1 MVSSPQPVNVTPRPA
16 CFHCG
21 LPLPKG
27 LDLHVSINGV
37 QQPMCCYGCQAVA
50 QAIMAA
56 GHGDFYRYRT
66 DSAPTGR
73 ELVPDFIEQ
82 TRVYDHPQ
90 VQKTFVRTQ
99 DGDTREAALILEG
112 ITCAACIWLNERHLG
127 RLPGVLDVQIN
138 YATHRAR
145 IRWDATRIKLSEI
158 LQAIRSI
165 GYEAHPFDPQQQQQ
179 VFERER
185 RQHLKRLGV
194 AGLLGMQVMMLS
206 IALYAGAWSGMEAG
220 FRTFFRWIGLLLTTP
235 VLVYSAAPFL
245 RGAWRDLR
253 NFQVGMDVPV
263 SLGIL
268 VAFSGSLQ
276 ATWTGR
282 GEVYYD
288 SVVMFVF
295 FLLLSR
301 YFEIM
306 ARKRGA
312 ETAERLGHALPA
324 MAIRLTDTG
333 AQEVVPVAELNAGDR
348 VLIRPGA
355 TVPADGSIETGS
367 SSVSEA
373 LLTGEGSP
381 LRKQA
386 GDTLVGGSINIESP
400 LELRVTAAGMES
412 VLAHISRLLE
422 RAMGEK
428 PALTRL
434 ADRTASWFVSGV
446 LLVAC
451 GVGIYWWQ
459 HAPDEW
465 LPIVVAVLVVTCPC
479 ALSLAT
485 PTALSAATGAM
496 LAGGLL
502 AARGNRLETLA
513 RCTHVVFDKTGT
525 LTQGEP
531 SLGAV
536 RVLTAHSETEVLQ
549 IAAALESQS
558 EHPLGRAIVRAA
570 AGLDPLAATGLVN
583 QPGAGISGTVN
594 GAAYSIGSPGFVAAA
609 CGSDAIA
616 ATIAQQQTPGICIVL
631 ADSQGVLAVFVLQDA
646 LRPDARATVL
656 ALQAAGHETLLMT
669 GDSLQQAR
677 QVARAVGIEAVHAGL
692 QPQDKLARVQQLQRQ
707 GAVVAMVGD
716 GINDA
721 PVLAGA
727 DVSIAMH
734 EAAHISHASADMIL
748 LSDRLGALADGM
760 ETARRMLRIIRQNLA
775 WAISYN
781 LVALPA
787 AALGYVAPWMAAIGM
802 SASSLVV
809 VLNALRLTRVR
820 PATVRVPEN

>member
-1 MVSSPQPVNVTPRPA
+1 MAIFTAIAPIPHPPAVNWSRTLSNRPA
-16 CFHCG
+16 STIIRRCRKPSC
-21 LPLPKG
+21 
-27 LDLHVSINGV
+27 
-37 QQPMCCYGCQAVA
+37 A
-50 QAIMAA
+50 
-56 GHGDFYRYRT
+56 RRT
-66 DSAPTGR
+66 D
-73 ELVPDFIEQ
+73 
-82 TRVYDHPQ
+82 
-90 VQKTFVRTQ
+90 
-99 DGDTREAALILEG
+99 DTREAALILEG

-324 MAIRLTDTG
+324 MAIRLTDAG

-373 LLTGEGSP
+373 LLTGEGTP
-381 LRKQA
+381 LAQA
-386 GDTLVGGSINIESP
+386 GRRHP
-400 LELRVTAAGMES
+400 HRRQYQ
-412 VLAHISRLLE
+412 HR
-422 RAMGEK
+422 K
-428 PALTRL
+428 PAGAARHC
-434 ADRTASWFVSGV
+434 RGH
-446 LLVAC
+446 
-451 GVGIYWWQ
+451 GVG
-459 HAPDEW
+459 
-465 LPIVVAVLVVTCPC
+465 
-479 ALSLAT
+479 
-485 PTALSAATGAM
+485 
-496 LAGGLL
+496 
-502 AARGNRLETLA
+502 
-513 RCTHVVFDKTGT
+513 TGT
-525 LTQGEP
+525 HLAP
-531 SLGAV
+531 
-536 RVLTAHSETEVLQ
+536 
-549 IAAALESQS
+549 
-558 EHPLGRAIVRAA
+558 
-570 AGLDPLAATGLVN
+570 AG
-583 QPGAGISGTVN
+583 
-594 GAAYSIGSPGFVAAA
+594 
-609 CGSDAIA
+609 
-616 ATIAQQQTPGICIVL
+616 
-631 ADSQGVLAVFVLQDA
+631 
-646 LRPDARATVL
+646 
-656 ALQAAGHETLLMT
+656 
-669 GDSLQQAR
+669 
-677 QVARAVGIEAVHAGL
+677 
-692 QPQDKLARVQQLQRQ
+692 
-707 GAVVAMVGD
+707 
-716 GINDA
+716 
-721 PVLAGA
+721 
-727 DVSIAMH
+727 
-734 EAAHISHASADMIL
+734 
-748 LSDRLGALADGM
+748 
-760 ETARRMLRIIRQNLA
+760 
-775 WAISYN
+775 
-781 LVALPA
+781 
-787 AALGYVAPWMAAIGM
+787 
-802 SASSLVV
+802 
-809 VLNALRLTRVR
+809 TRHG
-820 PATVRVPEN
+820 